1 MLTLE
6 LLFKKVLMICLLCD
20 LNIVK
25 PASYITSTLIDFYP
39 IKNMNFSLSRTL
51 FFIELL
57 VQCSIKLTKLDKV
70 T

>member
-25 PASYITSTLIDFYP
+25 PASYITSTLIDFYS
-39 IKNMNFSLSRTL
+39 IKNMDFSLSRTL
-51 FFIELL
+51 FFYRTVSSVFNKINK
-57 VQCSIKLTKLDKV
+57 IR
-70 T
+70 